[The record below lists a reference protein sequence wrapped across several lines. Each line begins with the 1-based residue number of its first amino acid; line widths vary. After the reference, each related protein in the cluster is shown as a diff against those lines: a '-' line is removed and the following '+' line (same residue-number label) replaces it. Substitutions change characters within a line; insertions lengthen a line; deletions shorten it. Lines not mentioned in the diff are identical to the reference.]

1 MERDA
6 VRVRTGDPRSGG
18 RAVLTQCMPAGRPDG
33 PAAAVA
39 WWVLVVDLGVVE
51 IYGGPVVG
59 LVLVPHGSKLLGAWA
74 SS

>member
-1 MERDA
+1 MTVLGA
-6 VRVRTGDPRSGG
+6 WVGPR
-18 RAVLTQCMPAGRPDG
+18 ACLG
-33 PAAAVA
+33 PAAAVGW

-59 LVLVPHGSKLLGAWA
+59 LVLVPQGSKLLGAWA